1 MMQDLEILDIVD
13 ESDCV
18 IGQKKRSEIYSQG
31 LWNFRVVNA
40 FVVNSLGQLWIPRR
54 SAQKQI
60 FPLCLD
66 VSMGGHVE
74 SGETYE
80 DALQREL
87 EEELNLYLNMVN
99 TQLLGYLTPHEYQVS
114 AFMKVYEI
122 TLDCEPD
129 YNKNDFIESFW
140 LSPSDLIEWLNK
152 GEPAK
157 SDLIKLV
164 QIFYIHTKYT
174 NI

>member
-1 MMQDLEILDIVD
+1 MQNDEMLDIVD
-13 ESDCV
+13 ESDCI
-18 IGQKKRSEIYSQG
+18 IGQNKRSEIYSQG
-31 LWNFRVVNA
+31 LCNFRVVNA
-40 FVVNSLGQLWIPRR
+40 FVVNSLGKLWIPRR

-87 EEELNLYLNMVN
+87 EEELNLELNMLKLR
-99 TQLLGYLTPHEYQVS
+99 LLGYLTPYKHQVS

-122 TLDCEPD
+122 ELDYNPA

-140 LSPSDLIEWLNK
+140 LSPHDLIEWLHD

-157 SDLIKLV
+157 SDLLKLV
-164 QIFYIHTKYT
+164 QMFYTK
-174 NI
+174 

>member
-1 MMQDLEILDIVD
+1 MLENDEILDIVD
-13 ESDCV
+13 ENDCV
-18 IGQKKRSEIYSQG
+18 IGKKKRTEIYREG
-31 LWNFRVVNA
+31 LCNFRVVNA
-40 FVVNSLGQLWIPRR
+40 FAVNSLGQLWTPRR
-54 SAQKQI
+54 SAHKRI

-87 EEELNLYLNMVN
+87 KEELNLELNIVN
-99 TQLLGYLTPHEYQVS
+99 FRLLGYLIPYQHQVS

-122 TLDCEPD
+122 KLDCTPA
-129 YNKNDFIESFW
+129 YNENDFVESFW
-140 LSPSDLIEWLNK
+140 LYPYDLIKWLCK

-157 SDLIKLV
+157 SDLLKLV
-164 QIFYIHTKYT
+164 QMFYV
-174 NI
+174 

>member
-1 MMQDLEILDIVD
+1 MIQDDEILDIVD

-18 IGQKKRSEIYSQG
+18 VGQKKRSEIYRQG
-31 LWNFRVVNA
+31 VCNFRVVNA

-54 SAQKQI
+54 SAHKTI

-74 SGETYE
+74 TGETYE

-87 EEELNLYLNMVN
+87 KEELNLELNMVN
-99 TQLLGYLTPHEYQVS
+99 VRPLGYLIPYQYQVS

-122 TLDCEPD
+122 ELDLNPE

-140 LSPSDLIEWLNK
+140 LSVNDLIEWLNS

-157 SDLIKLV
+157 SDLLKLV
-164 QIFYIHTKYT
+164 KIFYK
-174 NI
+174 N

>member
-1 MMQDLEILDIVD
+1 MLQDDELLDIVD
-13 ESDCV
+13 EKDCI
-18 IGQKKRSEIYSQG
+18 IGKKRRSEIYCQG
-31 LWNFRVVNA
+31 LCNFRVVNA
-40 FVVNSLGQLWIPRR
+40 FVTNSLGQLWIPRR
-54 SAQKQI
+54 SAEKLI

-74 SGETYE
+74 SGENYE

-87 EEELNLYLNMVN
+87 NEELNLDLNKVKFR
-99 TQLLGYLTPHEYQVS
+99 LLGYLTPHQHKVS

-122 TLDCEPD
+122 ELDYEPN
-129 YNKNDFIESFW
+129 YNKNDFVESVW
-140 LSPSDLIEWLNK
+140 LYPHDLIKWLHN

-164 QIFYIHTKYT
+164 QIFYAKQI
-174 NI
+174 

>member
-13 ESDCV
+13 ENDCI
-18 IGQKKRSEIYSQG
+18 IGQKPRSEIYSQG
-31 LWNFRVVNA
+31 LCNFRVVNA
-40 FVVNSLGQLWIPRR
+40 FVINSLRQLWIPRR
-54 SAQKQI
+54 SSKKRI

-74 SGETYE
+74 SKESYE

-87 EEELNLYLNMVN
+87 KEELNLELDNVDFR
-99 TQLLGYLTPHEYQVS
+99 LLGYLKPHQHHVS

-122 TLDCEPD
+122 KLDDNPD
-129 YNKNDFIESFW
+129 YNKNDFVESFW
-140 LSPSDLIEWLNK
+140 LSPSNLIEWLNK

-164 QIFYIHTKYT
+164 QMFYA
-174 NI
+174 N

>member
-1 MMQDLEILDIVD
+1 MIHQDEILDIVNED
-13 ESDCV
+13 DQV

-31 LWNFRVVNA
+31 LCCFRVVNA
-40 FVVNSLGQLWIPRR
+40 FVINSLSQLWIPRR
-54 SAQKQI
+54 SPKKII

-74 SGETYE
+74 SGESYE
-80 DALQREL
+80 DALQREFK
-87 EEELNLYLNMVN
+87 EELNLELNNVDFR
-99 TQLLGYLTPHEYQVS
+99 LLGYLRPHQHQVS

-122 TLDCEPD
+122 KLDDNPN
-129 YNKNDFIESFW
+129 YNKNDFVESFW
-140 LSPSDLIEWLNK
+140 LYPNDLITWLNN

-164 QIFYIHTKYT
+164 QIFY
-174 NI
+174 

>member
-18 IGQKKRSEIYSQG
+18 IGQKRRSEIYSQG
-31 LWNFRVVNA
+31 LCNFRVVNS
-40 FVVNSLGQLWIPRR
+40 FVVNSLGKLWIPRR
-54 SAQKQI
+54 SAQKRI

-87 EEELNLYLNMVN
+87 EEELNLDLNMVN
-99 TQLLGYLTPHEYQVS
+99 TQLLGYLTPYKYQVS

-122 TLDCEPD
+122 RLDYEPD
-129 YNKNDFIESFW
+129 YNQNDFIESFW
-140 LSPSDLIEWLNK
+140 LYPSDLIEWLNK

-164 QIFYIHTKYT
+164 QMFYA
-174 NI
+174 N

>member
-31 LWNFRVVNA
+31 LCNFRVVNA

-54 SAQKQI
+54 SAQKRI

-74 SGETYE
+74 SGESYE

-87 EEELNLYLNMVN
+87 KEELNLKLDNVDFR
-99 TQLLGYLTPHEYQVS
+99 LLGYLRPHQHQVS

-122 TLDCEPD
+122 KLDDNPN
-129 YNKNDFIESFW
+129 YNQNDFIESFW
-140 LSPSDLIEWLNK
+140 LSPSELIEWLNK

-164 QIFYIHTKYT
+164 QMFYV
-174 NI
+174 N

>member
-1 MMQDLEILDIVD
+1 MIQDDEILDIVD

-18 IGQKKRSEIYSQG
+18 VGQKKRSEIYRQG
-31 LWNFRVVNA
+31 LCNFRVVNA

-54 SAQKQI
+54 SAHKTI

-74 SGETYE
+74 TGETYE

-87 EEELNLYLNMVN
+87 KEELNLELNMVN
-99 TQLLGYLTPHEYQVS
+99 VRLLGYLIPYQYQVS
-114 AFMKVYEI
+114 SFMKVYEI
-122 TLDCEPD
+122 KLDWNPE
-129 YNKNDFIESFW
+129 YNKSDFIESFW
-140 LSPSDLIEWLNK
+140 LSVNDLIEWLNS

-157 SDLIKLV
+157 SDLLKLV
-164 QIFYIHTKYT
+164 KIFYQ
-174 NI
+174 N

>member
-1 MMQDLEILDIVD
+1 MIQDDEILDIVD

-18 IGQKKRSEIYSQG
+18 VGQKKRLEIYRQG
-31 LWNFRVVNA
+31 LCNFRVVNA

-54 SAQKQI
+54 SAHKTI

-74 SGETYE
+74 TGETYE

-87 EEELNLYLNMVN
+87 KEELNLELNMVN
-99 TQLLGYLTPHEYQVS
+99 VRLLGYLIPYQYQVS

-122 TLDCEPD
+122 KLDWNPE
-129 YNKNDFIESFW
+129 YNKSDFIESFW
-140 LSPSDLIEWLNK
+140 LSPDNLIEWLDS

-157 SDLIKLV
+157 SDLLKLV
-164 QIFYIHTKYT
+164 QIFYQK
-174 NI
+174 

>member
-1 MMQDLEILDIVD
+1 MIQDDEILDIVD

-18 IGQKKRSEIYSQG
+18 VGQKKRSEIYRQG
-31 LWNFRVVNA
+31 LCNFRVVNA

-54 SAQKQI
+54 SAHKTI

-74 SGETYE
+74 TGETYE

-87 EEELNLYLNMVN
+87 KEELNLELNMVN
-99 TQLLGYLTPHEYQVS
+99 VRPLGYLIPYQYQVS

-122 TLDCEPD
+122 ELNLNPE

-140 LSPSDLIEWLNK
+140 LSANDLVEWLNSD
-152 GEPAK
+152 EPAK
-157 SDLIKLV
+157 SDLLKLV
-164 QIFYIHTKYT
+164 KIFYQ
-174 NI
+174 N

>member
-1 MMQDLEILDIVD
+1 MQNDEILDIVD
-13 ESDCV
+13 ERDRV
-18 IGQKKRSEIYSQG
+18 IGQKKRSEIYNQG
-31 LWNFRVVNA
+31 LYNFRVVNA

-60 FPLCLD
+60 FPRCLD

-87 EEELNLYLNMVN
+87 QEELNLELKMLKVR
-99 TQLLGYLTPHEYQVS
+99 LLGYLIPHQHQVS

-122 TLDCEPD
+122 KLDSQPE
-129 YNKNDFIESFW
+129 YNENDFIESFW
-140 LSPSDLIEWLNK
+140 LNPDELIKWLHK

-157 SDLIKLV
+157 SDLLKLV
-164 QIFYIHTKYT
+164 QIFYIM
-174 NI
+174 

>member
-1 MMQDLEILDIVD
+1 MIQDDEILDIVD
-13 ESDCV
+13 ESDCI
-18 IGQKKRSEIYSQG
+18 IGQKKRSEIYHQG
-31 LWNFRVVNA
+31 LCNFRVINA

-54 SAQKQI
+54 SAHKSI

-74 SGETYE
+74 TGETYE

-87 EEELNLYLNMVN
+87 KEELNLELNMVN
-99 TQLLGYLTPHEYQVS
+99 VRLLGYLKPHQYQVS

-122 TLDCEPD
+122 KLDWNPE

-140 LSPSDLIEWLNK
+140 LSPDDLIEWLYS

-157 SDLIKLV
+157 SDLLKLV
-164 QIFYIHTKYT
+164 QTFYKEL
-174 NI
+174 NS

>member
-1 MMQDLEILDIVD
+1 MQENDELLDIVD
-13 ESDCV
+13 EKDCV
-18 IGQKKRSEIYSQG
+18 IGQKRRSEIYCQG
-31 LWNFRVVNA
+31 LFNFRVVNA

-54 SAQKQI
+54 SAQKRI

-80 DALQREL
+80 DALEREL
-87 EEELNLYLNMVN
+87 KEELNLDLNMVN
-99 TQLLGYLTPHEYQVS
+99 VRLLGYLFPYQHQVS

-122 TLDCEPD
+122 KLDCNPN

-140 LSPSDLIEWLNK
+140 LYPDDLIKLLSN
-152 GEPAK
+152 GELAK

-164 QIFYIHTKYT
+164 QIFYKKLE
-174 NI
+174 

>member
-1 MMQDLEILDIVD
+1 MVQDDEILDIVD

-18 IGQKKRSEIYSQG
+18 VGQKKRSEIYRQG
-31 LWNFRVVNA
+31 LCNFRVVNA

-54 SAQKQI
+54 SAHKTI

-74 SGETYE
+74 TGETYE

-87 EEELNLYLNMVN
+87 KEELNLELNMVN
-99 TQLLGYLTPHEYQVS
+99 VRPLGYLIPYQYQVS

-122 TLDCEPD
+122 ELDLNPE

-140 LSPSDLIEWLNK
+140 LSVNDLIEWLNS
-152 GEPAK
+152 GEPVK

-164 QIFYIHTKYT
+164 KIFYQH
-174 NI
+174 

>member
-1 MMQDLEILDIVD
+1 MIQDDEILDIVD

-18 IGQKKRSEIYSQG
+18 VGQKKRSEIYRQG
-31 LWNFRVVNA
+31 LCNFRVVNA

-54 SAQKQI
+54 SAHKTI

-74 SGETYE
+74 TGETYE

-87 EEELNLYLNMVN
+87 KEELNLELNMVN
-99 TQLLGYLTPHEYQVS
+99 VRLLGYLIPYQYQVS

-122 TLDCEPD
+122 KLDWNPE
-129 YNKNDFIESFW
+129 YNKSDFIESFW
-140 LSPSDLIEWLNK
+140 LSPDDLIEWLDS

-157 SDLIKLV
+157 SDLLKLV
-164 QIFYIHTKYT
+164 QIFYQK
-174 NI
+174 

>member
-31 LWNFRVVNA
+31 LCNFRVVNA

-54 SAQKQI
+54 SAQKRI

-99 TQLLGYLTPHEYQVS
+99 TKLLGYLTPYNYQVS

-140 LSPSDLIEWLNK
+140 LYPSDLIAWLNK

-164 QIFYIHTKYT
+164 QMFYA
-174 NI
+174 N

>member
-1 MMQDLEILDIVD
+1 MIQNDEILDIVN

-18 IGQKKRSEIYSQG
+18 IGQKQRSEIYSQG
-31 LWNFRVVNA
+31 LCNFRVINA

-54 SAQKQI
+54 SAQKRI

-74 SGETYE
+74 SGEMYE

-87 EEELNLYLNMVN
+87 QEELNLDLNMVKFR
-99 TQLLGYLTPHEYQVS
+99 LLGYLTPHKYQVS

-122 TLDCEPD
+122 KLDSTPN
-129 YNKNDFIESFW
+129 YNKNDFIQSFW
-140 LSPSDLIEWLNK
+140 LYPHDLIKWLHK

-157 SDLIKLV
+157 SDLLKLI
-164 QIFYIHTKYT
+164 QIFYTK
-174 NI
+174 

>member
-1 MMQDLEILDIVD
+1 MIQDDEILDIVD

-18 IGQKKRSEIYSQG
+18 VGQKKRSEIYCQG
-31 LWNFRVVNA
+31 LCNFRVVNA

-54 SAQKQI
+54 STHKTI

-74 SGETYE
+74 TGETYE

-87 EEELNLYLNMVN
+87 KEELNLELNMVN
-99 TQLLGYLTPHEYQVS
+99 VRLLGYLIPYQYQVS

-122 TLDCEPD
+122 ELDLNPE

-140 LSPSDLIEWLNK
+140 LSVNDLIEWLNS

-157 SDLIKLV
+157 SDLLKLV
-164 QIFYIHTKYT
+164 KIFYQ
-174 NI
+174 N